1 MMDRPVEV
9 GDDLLLIAVR
19 IGSPATGSPFQ
30 AGKSRSLDEYRM
42 EYAGRQLCS
51 ELIPIGRPPWASEPI
66 GRVAPEETAM
76 AFREVAEQ
84 DGETKHLTLA
94 REHLSVCSVH
104 DDPLEDPHPDP
115 DTPAPA
121 PAPTKPPTPGKL
133 RRTALRFFGV
143 RKSICLL
150 PAIFGGRS
158 KNQTKKRVGK
168 SRTHDGLSKASCG
181 DSPGSE
187 GASGG
192 SFGTLGRR
200 DGAQGAASSD
210 YYHPAAAEQKSQSFP
225 RQKKGL
231 RGLFHSIRLHRAQ
244 RNAEA
249 ESNEMTTL
257 PSSVALGEVPA
268 AAAAAVV
275 VVVVRE
281 VDANR
286 NECLGSLS
294 SPEMPAGATLGAAAA
309 VPPEC
314 NERDTRAFA
323 EQGARDSLS
332 FRDPIPDDREDENTS
347 TTLSGEYLD
356 GGAAVAHGGSCPQLG
371 STPEAEPAAGP
382 PGSSDR
388 LDLIFED
395 VASLKS
401 FDSLTGCGDIIADQ
415 DDDSLAESTV
425 SGERSRNAGK
435 RSSCCLTYQGGGEEM
450 ASPDDLEADGLRD
463 LWGATPEEEED
474 MFCSG
479 NTEPTSDLTS
489 SQCGGGGG
497 GQQSSATDASTLTPD
512 DELTPQ
518 SEHQGSAPTSDE
530 GYYDSVA
537 PGPEDA
543 RAKLDR
549 MGPTDRIP
557 RDSYSGDALYELF
570 VPEESLVGPHYEN
583 GSGLGGSESC
593 GYGLG
598 SEGMADSAFLPEMSP
613 SEMGSS
619 LYEDRDFPSA
629 YDAVMCDESKEFAPF
644 SKSFSGSRPQENA
657 NLNLT
662 TQEFFN
668 NNNRINLDP
677 SRENGNI
684 LEPNERRLQSI
695 HAADSFGGVEDPDFT
710 RFSPTFGDTKGPPD
724 EDQPLPSSSY
734 SNPCSPGRDHHA
746 DEGQTVCFS
755 QALVDYTKHS
765 RFLRD
770 NADGLDSGSSLSPN
784 MEALP
789 TIVTF
794 DVMDMHNEGEY
805 DDQLREGLEEDGGS
819 APYPAFQES
828 YLQKEDLARCDY
840 QALSSVYGQNRFGDA
855 WTIASLPRHLGLP
868 KGGAPAS
875 ASERRSRS
883 LDREGLERSAEEE
896 EYPGNATG
904 TGTVYPPADR
914 GSRRAYPP
922 HDTKNVHSGSAFEAP
937 DDDGGGGSGGR
948 WPARASS
955 RSAATDDQSEV
966 KALRRAA
973 ARPSVRDYKGG
984 PSHRLPAGGA
994 RDTRQC
1000 APPRLPPGESGCPYS
1015 TVAFP
1020 DLTGSD
1026 LMTMVAASG
1035 ESEGGVFYAPAFK
1048 VQTFG
1053 KK

>member
-1 MMDRPVEV
+1 
-9 GDDLLLIAVR
+9 
-19 IGSPATGSPFQ
+19 
-30 AGKSRSLDEYRM
+30 
-42 EYAGRQLCS
+42 
-51 ELIPIGRPPWASEPI
+51 
-66 GRVAPEETAM
+66 M
-76 AFREVAEQ
+76 AFREVEERQ
-84 DGETKHLTLA
+84 DGATKHLTLA

-104 DDPLEDPHPDP
+104 DPLGDPHPDP
-115 DTPAPA
+115 DTPAPDTPA
-121 PAPTKPPTPGKL
+121 PAKPPTPGKL

-181 DSPGSE
+181 ASPGSE

-210 YYHPAAAEQKSQSFP
+210 YYLAAGEQKSQSFP
-225 RQKKGL
+225 RQKKGGL

-244 RNAEA
+244 RHAEA

-268 AAAAAVV
+268 AAAAAAVVV

-281 VDANR
+281 DANR

-294 SPEMPAGATLGAAAA
+294 SPEMPAGATLSAAAA

-314 NERDTRAFA
+314 NDRDTRAFA

-332 FRDPIPDDREDENTS
+332 FRDPVPDDRADENTS
-347 TTLSGEYLD
+347 STMTTTSGEYLD
-356 GGAAVAHGGSCPQLG
+356 GGAAVVVAHGGSCPPPGL
-371 STPEAEPAAGP
+371 TPEAEPP
-382 PGSSDR
+382 PPPPAGSSDR

-425 SGERSRNAGK
+425 SGERSRGNAGK
-435 RSSCCLTYQGGGEEM
+435 RASCCLTYQGGGEEM

-463 LWGATPEEEED
+463 LWGETPGGEEEEEED
-474 MFCSG
+474 MFCSS
-479 NTEPTSDLTS
+479 NTEPTSDLTG

-497 GQQSSATDASTLTPD
+497 GGGGPQSSAATDASTLTPD
-512 DELTPQ
+512 ELTPQ
-518 SEHQGSAPTSDE
+518 SEHPGSAPTSDE
-530 GYYDSVA
+530 GYYDSVT

-549 MGPTDRIP
+549 MGPPTDRIP
-557 RDSYSGDALYELF
+557 GDSYSGDALYELF
-570 VPEESLVGPHYEN
+570 APEESLVGPHYEN
-583 GSGLGGSESC
+583 GSGGLGGSESC

-613 SEMGSS
+613 LGMGSN
-619 LYEDRDFPSA
+619 LYEE
-629 YDAVMCDESKEFAPF
+629 YDAVLCDESKEFAPF
-644 SKSFSGSRPQENA
+644 SQGFSGSRPQENA

-677 SRENGNI
+677 SRGENGNI
-684 LEPNERRLQSI
+684 PEPDERRLQSI
-695 HAADSFGGVEDPDFT
+695 HGADSFGGGGGGAEDPDDFT
-710 RFSPTFGDTKGPPD
+710 RFSPTTFSDAEGPPD
-724 EDQPLPSSSY
+724 ENRPPPPPPSSY
-734 SNPCSPGRDHHA
+734 GDPRSPGRDPA
-746 DEGQTVCFS
+746 DEGRTVCFS

-765 RFLRD
+765 RLLRGHTD
-770 NADGLDSGSSLSPN
+770 DDGGGSSLSPSV
-784 MEALP
+784 EALP

-805 DDQLREGLEEDGGS
+805 DDQLREGGLEEDGGS

-828 YLQKEDLARCDY
+828 YLQREDLARCCDY
-840 QALSSVYGQNRFGDA
+840 QALGSVYGQSRFGDA

-868 KGGAPAS
+868 KGGGGAPASAS

-896 EYPGNATG
+896 YPGNATAS
-904 TGTVYPPADR
+904 GTVYPPAD
-914 GSRRAYPP
+914 GGSSRRAYPP

-937 DDDGGGGSGGR
+937 DGGGGGGGP

-955 RSAATDDQSEV
+955 RSAAATDDQSEV
-966 KALRRAA
+966 KALRRAPAAA
-973 ARPSVRDYKGG
+973 ARPSVRDYKSGAA
-984 PSHRLPAGGA
+984 SHRLPAGGA
-994 RDTRQC
+994 RDGRQC
-1000 APPRLPPGESGCPYS
+1000 APPRLPPGESGPPYS
-1015 TVAFP
+1015 TFAFP

-1035 ESEGGVFYAPAFK
+1035 ESEGGLAAILDLTASWVGEVECGIPHSVPPTQLAFGI
-1048 VQTFG
+1048 QDG
-1053 KK
+1053 DQHGRSLDE

>member
-1 MMDRPVEV
+1 
-9 GDDLLLIAVR
+9 
-19 IGSPATGSPFQ
+19 
-30 AGKSRSLDEYRM
+30 
-42 EYAGRQLCS
+42 
-51 ELIPIGRPPWASEPI
+51 
-66 GRVAPEETAM
+66 M
-76 AFREVAEQ
+76 AFREVEEQ

-104 DDPLEDPHPDP
+104 DPLEDPHPDP
-115 DTPAPA
+115 DAPAPA
-121 PAPTKPPTPGKL
+121 PAPTKPPAPGKL

-200 DGAQGAASSD
+200 DGVQGGASGD
-210 YYHPAAAEQKSQSFP
+210 FYPAAEQKSQSFP

-268 AAAAAVV
+268 AAAAVV

-281 VDANR
+281 DANR

-294 SPEMPAGATLGAAAA
+294 SPEMPDGATLSDAAA

-314 NERDTRAFA
+314 NDRDTRAFA
-323 EQGARDSLS
+323 EQGPRDSLS
-332 FRDPIPDDREDENTS
+332 FRDPIPDDHEDENTS

-356 GGAAVAHGGSCPQLG
+356 GAVVAHSESCPQLG
-371 STPEAEPAAGP
+371 LTPEAEPAARP

-463 LWGATPEEEED
+463 LWGETPGEED
-474 MFCSG
+474 MFCSS

-489 SQCGGGGG
+489 SQCGGG
-497 GQQSSATDASTLTPD
+497 QQSSATDASTLTP

-530 GYYDSVA
+530 GYYDSIT

-543 RAKLDR
+543 QAKLDR

-570 VPEESLVGPHYEN
+570 VPEESLISPHYEN

-598 SEGMADSAFLPEMSP
+598 SEGMADTAFLPELNP
-613 SEMGSS
+613 LEMGSN
-619 LYEDRDFPSA
+619 LYEDQDFPSV
-629 YDAVMCDESKEFAPF
+629 YDAVMCNESKEFAPF

-684 LEPNERRLQSI
+684 LEPAERRLQSI
-695 HAADSFGGVEDPDFT
+695 HADSFGSVEDPDFT
-710 RFSPTFGDTKGPPD
+710 RFSPTFSDTKGSPD
-724 EDQPLPSSSY
+724 GNQPLPSSY
-734 SNPCSPGRDHHA
+734 SNPCSPGRDHA

-765 RFLRD
+765 QFLRD

-840 QALSSVYGQNRFGDA
+840 QTLSSVYGQNRFGDA

-868 KGGAPAS
+868 KAASAS

-883 LDREGLERSAEEE
+883 LDREGLERSAEE
-896 EYPGNATG
+896 YPGSAAAG
-904 TGTVYPPADR
+904 PVYPPADG
-914 GSRRAYPP
+914 GSHRAYPP

-937 DDDGGGGSGGR
+937 DGGGGSVVP
-948 WPARASS
+948 WPAPASS

-973 ARPSVRDYKGG
+973 ARPSVRDYKSAA
-984 PSHRLPAGGA
+984 SHRLPAGGA

-1000 APPRLPPGESGCPYS
+1000 APRLPPGESGSPYS
-1015 TVAFP
+1015 TFAFP